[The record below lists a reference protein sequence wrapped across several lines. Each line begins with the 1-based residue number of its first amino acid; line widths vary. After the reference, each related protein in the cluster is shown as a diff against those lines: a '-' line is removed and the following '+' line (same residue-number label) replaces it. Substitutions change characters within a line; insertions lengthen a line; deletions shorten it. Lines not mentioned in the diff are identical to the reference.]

1 MIRFIKRVS
10 AFLPARLREKLQKIW
25 HTLRWYS
32 NQFVHYEPE
41 FRLLDQWV
49 SRGDWVLDVG
59 ANVGIFTA
67 RLSELVGPGG
77 RVLAFEPV
85 PTTFRILVHNSRLFR
100 FPNVSFLN
108 LAVSDVATEV
118 GMDIPDSSTGLPAL
132 ARAAIVGTSG
142 GVRALATEFSCNMIP
157 NRIGFIKIDVEGHEQ
172 QVLAGLWSVIVR
184 DRPRLLIEGQ
194 DVGISERLR
203 QIGYRAEIIEASP
216 NTVFHP

>member
-1 MIRFIKRVS
+1 M
-10 AFLPARLREKLQKIW
+10 
-25 HTLRWYS
+25 RWYS

-41 FRLLDQWV
+41 FQILDQWV
-49 SRGDWVLDVG
+49 SRNDWVIDVG
-59 ANVGIFTA
+59 ANVGVFTA
-67 RLSELVGPGG
+67 RLSELVGPAG

-108 LAVSDVATEV
+108 VALSDVAAEV
-118 GMDIPDSSTGLPAL
+118 GMAIPDSSTGLPAL
-132 ARAAIVGTSG
+132 ARAAIVSKSS

-157 NRIGFIKIDVEGHEQ
+157 SRVGFIKIDVEGHEQ

-194 DVGISERLR
+194 ESGISERLR
-203 QIGYRAEIIEASP
+203 EIGYRAEIIEASP
-216 NTVFHP
+216 NTIFHPCE